1 MTDDIPVK
9 VFVRSRPFS
18 DKEKLE
24 NAQECLQFFVESN
37 QISCNGKTFTFDGV
51 LDPTTPQDTVY
62 DVTASS
68 LLEQFFKGFN
78 CTVLAYGQT
87 GSGKTYTMG
96 TEETTVSM
104 QSDKRGIIPR
114 LVDALFR
121 QISDSGAEIKFQV
134 SVSMLEIYDEKVH
147 DLLSPSREPLQVRE
161 QGGIVFVQGLSK
173 CRVQN
178 LAQTMAQ
185 LEKGGLLR
193 SKGETAMNAQSSR
206 SHAIFTISL
215 EKVENGDEDNGF
227 TAKLHLVDLAG
238 SERLKKTQAEGARKM
253 EGIRIN
259 EGLLA
264 LGNVISA
271 LSEQGGSRHIP
282 YRDSKIT
289 RLLQDSLGG
298 NSYTLMIACVSP
310 ADSNAEE
317 TLSTLR
323 YADRAK
329 KIKNKPV
336 VNIDP
341 GQQKI
346 RELREKV
353 AALERELAE
362 TRMGIAPCSADGNLS
377 ALEIAQMKSALAEKE
392 RLLNEAHGKTAEAIC
407 HQVSLLNQLQHVESQ
422 REKLKN
428 AIAQTVEIIKASG
441 ESENVE
447 IVQRISEVITED
459 ITEEEERDPS
469 MAKLLHGDT
478 DDEVLD
484 ETVCLKFVD
493 QQAFLNKELE
503 DVMRQIK
510 DKEDMLTKAVENQR
524 NVDELMKKHKQEM
537 TELQQRIDAV
547 LAEKAKLESELKKI
561 SVNNRLA
568 EERRRKL
575 QDMEKQLAQFRKQM
589 NEMKKLEKQRQQ
601 SEETQKRM
609 QAEIVE
615 LKKAKVRM
623 VKQQKEEAEKY
634 RHWKIKHDRELH
646 QLKQKE
652 RKRDIEAAREKR
664 VHDQQMLV
672 YKQKLEDASKVNKRL
687 QAQMERAAAFS
698 QEKPESEKSLSH
710 AKQFIEAELALVG
723 SSYEAELMCQ
733 SLKDQR
739 RQLGRKKA
747 RLQRQRESLQS
758 PDEPLPKRRSTEQGP
773 ALSPEDEETL
783 KKIDEE
789 LKNIDQQQILCSDEL
804 NKLQRGCGS
813 VDVDSRSEVRW
824 KDLYTVAAAR
834 VYLKVL
840 FEQAANERRTIIDQE
855 KEMKDLQRKN
865 KELEGYIRDLKKR
878 HEDQVREIHEK
889 NRKLAMEYDKQKSE
903 AEMHFL
909 NLMARMNTCNM
920 VNEDVLQEFKRLC
933 ENFEHASSIRN
944 QVKTTKSRHSSGSRP
959 LGRSR
964 SSSCIDPAV
973 LTTEE
978 ERRTRSSR
986 ARIHRFGDV
995 KNPIKEV
1002 EPDSEE
1008 EESIMDSSYHPHERA
1023 SHHHQEKRK
1032 KKLALVTDL
1041 SPIPDLTQLHH
1052 DSPNENSLSPRSRR
1066 QSMQLHRP
1074 PLIFDDEHRK
1084 ENICNE
1090 TFVMDTGSSNSHDCG
1105 ETRDSETDELNPLRN
1120 ATLVS
1125 GLVPDL
1131 DPDLGPL

>member
-121 QISDSGAEIKFQV
+121 QISESGAEIKFQV
-134 SVSMLEIYDEKVH
+134 FVSMLEIYDEKVH

-161 QGGIVFVQGLSK
+161 QGGAVFVQGLSK

-178 LAQTMAQ
+178 LAQTMSQ

-215 EKVENGDEDNGF
+215 EKVENGDEENGF

-271 LSEQGGSRHIP
+271 LSEQGGNRHIP

-289 RLLQDSLGG
+289 RLLQVFLNFPTNYAFFSKDSLGG

-346 RELREKV
+346 RELKEK
-353 AALERELAE
+353 
-362 TRMGIAPCSADGNLS
+362 DG
-377 ALEIAQMKSALAEKE
+377 
-392 RLLNEAHGKTAEAIC
+392 
-407 HQVSLLNQLQHVESQ
+407 
-422 REKLKN
+422 
-428 AIAQTVEIIKASG
+428 
-441 ESENVE
+441 
-447 IVQRISEVITED
+447 
-459 ITEEEERDPS
+459 DPS
-469 MAKLLHGDT
+469 MAKVLHGDT

-510 DKEDMLTKAVENQR
+510 DKEDILTKAVENQK
-524 NVDELMKKHKQEM
+524 NVDELMKKHKYVY
-537 TELQQRIDAV
+537 L
-547 LAEKAKLESELKKI
+547 I
-561 SVNNRLA
+561 SHFLLLCYLLRLA

-589 NEMKKLEKQRQQ
+589 NEMKKLERQRQQ

-687 QAQMERAAAFS
+687 QAQMERAAVFS
-698 QEKPESEKSLSH
+698 REKPESEKSLSN

-747 RLQRQRESLQS
+747 RLQRQRESIQS

-783 KKIDEE
+783 NKIDEE

-813 VDVDSRSEVRW
+813 IDVDSRSETRW

-834 VYLKVL
+834 IYLKVL

-855 KEMKDLQRKN
+855 KEMKGLQRKN
-865 KELEGYIRDLKKR
+865 KELESYIRDLKKR
-878 HEDQVREIHEK
+878 HEDQVREMHEK
-889 NRKLAMEYDKQKSE
+889 NRKLAMEYDKEKSE

-909 NLMARMNTCNM
+909 NLMARMNTCSM
-920 VNEDVLQEFKRLC
+920 VDEDVLREFKRLC
-933 ENFEHASSIRN
+933 ENFEHASRIRN
-944 QVKTTKSRHSSGSRP
+944 QVKTTK
-959 LGRSR
+959 
-964 SSSCIDPAV
+964 
-973 LTTEE
+973 
-978 ERRTRSSR
+978 
-986 ARIHRFGDV
+986 V

-1023 SHHHQEKRK
+1023 SHHHHEK
-1032 KKLALVTDL
+1032 KKKRL
-1041 SPIPDLTQLHH
+1041 
-1052 DSPNENSLSPRSRR
+1052 
-1066 QSMQLHRP
+1066 
-1074 PLIFDDEHRK
+1074 
-1084 ENICNE
+1084 
-1090 TFVMDTGSSNSHDCG
+1090 
-1105 ETRDSETDELNPLRN
+1105 
-1120 ATLVS
+1120 TLVYAQS
-1125 GLVPDL
+1125 SIDQEVYD
-1131 DPDLGPL
+1131 